1 VVPGDLRTHP
11 GADPRSRVEV
21 VVDGPGGAW
30 SCRTIVV
37 AGDYRVYDRHDE
49 ASSGCERSS
58 TRGEHAVKVGDIVQR
73 KPRSHQIHRI
83 RVSWKVLDI
92 DLIHPSGRAGQGPT
106 SLLDHAVRAVDAEV
120 ATRSGGQQQPP
131 ECAVATAE
139 IQNSQAGR
147 VTHLGQNRGFL
158 HDVVGVQSPVLAMRG
173 VPVMDTG
180 SVIERFALLAGH
192 EASVSRRAL
201 SAATKGSGPFNGF
214 WNDAGVSGDLD
225 SIAARI
231 AAIEG
236 TGGRPLIAIDGIGA
250 SGKSAFAAQLAS
262 LVQGPPVVMLHVD
275 DFFNPSAVR
284 HARGRQ
290 SPDGFWLDAYNY
302 QALINWALRPVKHT
316 GAYCEGSLDH
326 DLDRTFQPPSRQAP
340 EQAVVLVEGTFLHR
354 DELQK
359 FWDFSL
365 FLDVPF
371 DIAAQRM
378 TDRDALNGTHSAES
392 LPRYIGAQQ
401 IYFRQARP
409 WERASLVVDNADFNE
424 PRVIAADQAG
434 AAR

>member
-1 VVPGDLRTHP
+1 MVPGDLRTHP
-11 GADPRSRVEV
+11 GADPRARVEV
-21 VVDGPGGAW
+21 VVDGPGGARP
-30 SCRTIVV
+30 CRAIVV
-37 AGDYRVYDRHDE
+37 AGDYRVDDRHDE

-58 TRGEHAVKVGDIVQR
+58 TRGEDAVKVGDIVQR
-73 KPRSHQIHRI
+73 KPRSHQIHRM
-83 RVSWKVLDI
+83 RFAREVLDI
-92 DLIHPSGRAGQGPT
+92 SEIYPAGRAGQGPAG
-106 SLLDHAVRAVDAEV
+106 LLDHAAGTVDAAV
-120 ATRSGGQQQPP
+120 AARSCGQQQPP
-131 ECAVATAE
+131 ECAVATTE
-139 IQNSQAGR
+139 VQNPQAGR
-147 VTHLGQNRGFL
+147 VTHLGQDRRLL
-158 HDVVGVQSPVLAMRG
+158 HDVVRAHSPVLAMRD
-173 VPVMDTG
+173 VPVMHTG
-180 SVIERFALLAGH
+180 GVIERFALLAGH
-192 EASVSRRAL
+192 EASVSGRPL
-201 SAATKGSGPFNGF
+201 PAATNRSGPLNGF

-231 AAIEG
+231 AATEG

-250 SGKSAFAAQLAS
+250 SGKSAFTAQLAS
-262 LVQGPPVVMLHVD
+262 LIHGRPIVILHVD

-302 QALINWALRPVKHT
+302 QALINWALRPIQQT

-326 DLDRTFQPPSRQAP
+326 DLDRTSQPPARQAP

-359 FWDFSL
+359 FWDYSL

-378 TDRDALNGTHSAES
+378 TDRDALNGTRSAEA

-401 IYFRQARP
+401 LYFRQARP
-409 WERASLVVDNADFNE
+409 WERATLVVDNADFNE
-424 PRVIAADQAG
+424 PKVIAADQA
-434 AAR
+434 AAAL